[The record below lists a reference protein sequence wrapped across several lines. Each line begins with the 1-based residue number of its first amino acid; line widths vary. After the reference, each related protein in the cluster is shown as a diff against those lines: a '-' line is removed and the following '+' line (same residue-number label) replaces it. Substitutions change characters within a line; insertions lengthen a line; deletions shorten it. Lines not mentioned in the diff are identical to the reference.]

1 MTPKKD
7 NSWLMP
13 PRIKILE
20 ALGTIA
26 DKRIEISGNRAKV
39 ISSTSKSQILTVQE
53 IHQNS
58 PAQKNCK
65 QFSVLRNRKISDMK
79 EKTYAVTFDGKNSIT
94 CNDNGSYYKGYLG
107 YPSIA
112 FLMLKGILP
121 FNEKLAEALKGIKW
135 KELNEK
141 FKDYS
146 KVEQII
152 KIKIAREK
160 VKQNQVDEFVS
171 KVIEKLK
178 ELELKKLDF

>member
-1 MTPKKD
+1 MVPVKKD

-39 ISSTSKSQILTVQE
+39 TSSL
-53 IHQNS
+53 H
-58 PAQKNCK
+58 
-65 QFSVLRNRKISDMK
+65 
-79 EKTYAVTFDGKNSIT
+79 EKAYAVTFDGKDSIM

-121 FNEKLAEALKGIKW
+121 YDEKIAKALAGIKW
-135 KELNEK
+135 KDLNEK

-152 KIKIAREK
+152 KIKVAREK
-160 VKQNQVDEFVS
+160 VKQNQIDEIIS
-171 KVIEKLK
+171 KVLRKLK
-178 ELELKKLDF
+178 DLDLKKLDF

>member
-1 MTPKKD
+1 MPSKKD
-7 NSWLMP
+7 NFWLMP

-39 ISSTSKSQILTVQE
+39 TSSM
-53 IHQNS
+53 H
-58 PAQKNCK
+58 
-65 QFSVLRNRKISDMK
+65 
-79 EKTYAVTFDGKNSIT
+79 EKTYAVTFDGKDSIT

-112 FLMLKGILP
+112 FLMLKGILSYD
-121 FNEKLAEALKGIKW
+121 EKIADSLKGIKW
-135 KELNEK
+135 KDLNEK

-152 KIKIAREK
+152 KIKAARQK
-160 VKQNQVDEFVS
+160 IKQNQIDEFIS
-171 KVIEKLK
+171 KVLGKLK
-178 ELELKKLDF
+178 ELELKKLE

>member
-1 MTPKKD
+1 MVPKKD

-26 DKRIEISGNRAKV
+26 DKRIEVSGNRAKV
-39 ISSTSKSQILTVQE
+39 TSSM
-53 IHQNS
+53 H
-58 PAQKNCK
+58 
-65 QFSVLRNRKISDMK
+65 
-79 EKTYAVTFDGKNSIT
+79 EKTYAVTFDGKDSIT
-94 CNDNGSYYKGYLG
+94 CNDNGSFYKGYLG

-121 FNEKLAEALKGIKW
+121 YDEKIAKALVGIKW

-152 KIKIAREK
+152 KIKAAREK
-160 VKQNQVDEFVS
+160 IKQNHIDDIIR
-171 KVIEKLK
+171 KVLEKLK
-178 ELELKKLDF
+178 ELELKKLD